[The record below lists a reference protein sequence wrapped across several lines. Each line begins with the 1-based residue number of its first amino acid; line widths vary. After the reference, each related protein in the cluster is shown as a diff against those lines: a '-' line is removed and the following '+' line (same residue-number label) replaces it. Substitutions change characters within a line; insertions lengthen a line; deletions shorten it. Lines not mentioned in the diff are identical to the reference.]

1 MDRVVA
7 RVGRAHG
14 LRGEV
19 TVEVRT
25 DVPELRFTDG
35 ARFTTDP
42 ADRGPL
48 TLCSVREHNGVL
60 LLTFEAVTDRE
71 AAEALRGTL
80 LLVDVARSD
89 EPDAWYDDE
98 LVGLRAETADGIV
111 LGEVVGLQT
120 GGAQDLLEIKP
131 TGSARERV
139 LVPFV
144 AALVPEVDVAGGR
157 VVIDPPGGLFD
168 PTADEGA

>member
-1 MDRVVA
+1 
-7 RVGRAHG
+7 
-14 LRGEV
+14 
-19 TVEVRT
+19 
-25 DVPELRFTDG
+25 
-35 ARFTTDP
+35 
-42 ADRGPL
+42 
-48 TLCSVREHNGVL
+48 
-60 LLTFEAVTDRE
+60 
-71 AAEALRGTL
+71 
-80 LLVDVARSD
+80 
-89 EPDAWYDDE
+89 
-98 LVGLRAETADGIV
+98 
-111 LGEVVGLQT
+111 VGLQT

>member
-25 DVPELRFTDG
+25 DVPEQRFVEG
-35 ARFTTDP
+35 VRFTTDP
-42 ADRGPL
+42 VERGPL
-48 TLCSVREHNGVL
+48 TLRDAREHNGVL
-60 LLTFEAVTDRE
+60 LLTFEGVTDRT
-71 AAEALRGTL
+71 AAEGLRGTL
-80 LLVDVARSD
+80 LMLDLGGSD

-98 LVGLRAETADGIV
+98 LIGLRAERTDGAL
-111 LGEVVGLQT
+111 LGEVVGLHT
-120 GGAQDLLEIKP
+120 GGAQDLLEVRP
-131 TGSARERV
+131 HGATDTV

-144 AALVPEVDVAGGR
+144 SALVPEVDVAGGR
-157 VVIDPPGGLFD
+157 VVLDPPGGLFE
-168 PTADEGA
+168 PLPDEDA